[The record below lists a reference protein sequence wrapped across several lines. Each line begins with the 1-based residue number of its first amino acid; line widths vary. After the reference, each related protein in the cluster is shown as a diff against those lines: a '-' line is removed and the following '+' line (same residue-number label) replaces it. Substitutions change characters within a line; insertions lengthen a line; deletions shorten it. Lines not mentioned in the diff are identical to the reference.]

1 MLMLAQFAREIELHR
16 LHEKIAKLEGGPDVD
31 HSEFIE
37 DSVRIH
43 DEISKQVRLRFAVFR
58 WSSIC
63 SGSCRSDRMFIVS
76 LFSPRTGERPPQASR
91 QGHGRRRD
99 RERVAALS
107 KSPAHCLD
115 DPNAHVVVNDEHCSA
130 RA

>member
-43 DEISKQVRLRFAVFR
+43 DEITKQVRRCFAV
-58 WSSIC
+58 SV
-63 SGSCRSDRMFIVS
+63 GLRSAGAIVCPS
-76 LFSPRTGERPPQASR
+76 
-91 QGHGRRRD
+91 
-99 RERVAALS
+99 
-107 KSPAHCLD
+107 
-115 DPNAHVVVNDEHCSA
+115 
-130 RA
+130 